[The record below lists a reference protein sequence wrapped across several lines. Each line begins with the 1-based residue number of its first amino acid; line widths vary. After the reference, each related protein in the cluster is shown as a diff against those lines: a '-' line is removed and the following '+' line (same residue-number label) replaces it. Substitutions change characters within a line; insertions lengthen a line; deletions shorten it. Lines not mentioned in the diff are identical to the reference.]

1 MMKHFLYTLLFFIAV
16 NYCNAQK
23 FKPSLNLVKGNTYF
37 LTTNATSAIVQTMSG
52 QQNTVNLA
60 FNFRMAFKVI
70 GIADTV
76 YNMEVSYQS
85 LGMKMDM
92 GGNTLD
98 LDSKKNDPQDVPSSI
113 IGAMMNKPFNLEMT
127 KTGKIKSVQNI
138 DKMVSEAMKSFPQ
151 IDSTTKE
158 QVKAQFMQSFGPN
171 AFKGSIEVGTA
182 IFPDT
187 PVSKEDKW
195 TIKTQLESPAKAA
208 VTITYQLA
216 DIIEGNYL
224 IHGEG
229 TIVSDKNA
237 EPAHINGLS
246 VKYNLNGSL
255 ISDIRVDKT
264 TGWISEVKLKQAM
277 MGEMQILDSPQVPGG
292 MTIPMTFNTDV
303 NTTGK

>member
-1 MMKHFLYTLLFFIAV
+1 MKPLLYTLLFFIGV
-16 NYCNAQK
+16 SYCNAQK
-23 FKPSLNLVKGNTYF
+23 FKPALNLTKGNTYY

-70 GIADTV
+70 SVADTI

-85 LGMKMDM
+85 LSMKMDM
-92 GGNTLD
+92 SGNTLD

-113 IGAMMNKPFNLEMT
+113 IAAMMNKPFNLEMT

-138 DKMVSEAMKSFPQ
+138 DKMVSESIKNFPQ
-151 IDSTTKE
+151 IDSTKKE

-171 AFKGSIEVGTA
+171 AFKGSIEMGTA
-182 IFPDT
+182 IFPDV
-187 PVSKEDKW
+187 PVAKEDKW
-195 TIKTQLESPAKAA
+195 TVKTQLESPAKAT

-216 DIIEGNYL
+216 DIIEGIYL

-229 TIVSDKNA
+229 TMATDKNT
-237 EPAHINGLS
+237 EPAHINGLPI
-246 VKYNLNGSL
+246 KYNLNGSI
-255 ISDIRVDKT
+255 ISDIRVDKA

-277 MGEMQILDSPQVPGG
+277 MGDMQILDNPQIPGG

>member
-1 MMKHFLYTLLFFIAV
+1 MKYLLYTLLFLVAV

-23 FKPSLNLVKGNTYF
+23 FKPALNLTKGNTYY
-37 LTTNATSAIVQTMSG
+37 LTTNAGSVIVQTASG
-52 QQNTVNLA
+52 QQNTVNLS
-60 FNFRMAFKVI
+60 FNFKMAFKVT
-70 GIADTV
+70 GATDSV
-76 YNMEVSYQS
+76 YSMEVSYQS
-85 LGMKMDM
+85 LSMKMEM
-92 GGNTLD
+92 PGNTID

-113 IGAMMNKPFNLEMT
+113 IAAMMNKPFNLEMT

-138 DKMVSEAMKSFPQ
+138 DKMVSGAMKSFPQ
-151 IDSTTKE
+151 IDSAKKE

-171 AFKGSIEVGTA
+171 AFKGSIEMGTA

-187 PVSKEDKW
+187 PVAKEDKW
-195 TIKTQLESPAKAA
+195 TVKTQLESPAKAT

-229 TIVSDKNA
+229 TMVTDKNA
-237 EPAHINGLS
+237 APTHINGLP
-246 VKYNLNGSL
+246 VKYGLNGSL

-264 TGWISEVKLKQAM
+264 TGWITEVKLKQAM
-277 MGEMQILDSPQVPGG
+277 MGDMQILDSPQVPGG

>member
-1 MMKHFLYTLLFFIAV
+1 MKYLLHTLLFFIGV
-16 NYCNAQK
+16 SYCNAQK
-23 FKPSLNLVKGNTYF
+23 FKPALNLTKGNTYY

-70 GIADTV
+70 SIADTV

-85 LGMKMDM
+85 LSMKMDM

-113 IGAMMNKPFNLEMT
+113 IAAMMNKPFNLEMT

-138 DKMVSEAMKSFPQ
+138 DKMVSEAIKSFPQ
-151 IDSTTKE
+151 IDSTKKE

-171 AFKGSIEVGTA
+171 AFKGSIEMGTA
-182 IFPDT
+182 IFPDI
-187 PVSKEDKW
+187 PVAKEDKW
-195 TIKTQLESPAKAA
+195 TVKTQLESPAKAT

-216 DIIEGNYL
+216 DIIEGTYL

-229 TIVSDKNA
+229 SMVTDKNT
-237 EPAHINGLS
+237 EPAHINGLPI
-246 VKYNLNGSL
+246 KYNLNGSL
-255 ISDIRVDKT
+255 ISDIRVDKA

-277 MGEMQILDSPQVPGG
+277 MGDMQILDNPQVPGG

>member
-1 MMKHFLYTLLFFIAV
+1 MKYLLNTLLFFVAV

-23 FKPSLNLVKGNTYF
+23 FKPALNLTKGNTYY
-37 LTTNATSAIVQTMSG
+37 LTTNAGSVIVQTVSG
-52 QQNTVNLA
+52 QQNTINLS
-60 FNFRMAFKVI
+60 FNFKMAFKVT
-70 GIADTV
+70 GATDSV
-76 YNMEVSYQS
+76 YSMEVSYQS
-85 LGMKMDM
+85 LSMKMEM
-92 GGNTLD
+92 AGNTID

-113 IGAMMNKPFNLEMT
+113 IAAMMNKPFNLEMT
-127 KTGKIKSVQNI
+127 KTGKIRSVQNI
-138 DKMVSEAMKSFPQ
+138 DKMVSGAMESFPQ
-151 IDSTTKE
+151 IEAAKKE

-171 AFKGSIEVGTA
+171 AFKGSIETGTA

-187 PVSKEDKW
+187 PVAKEDKW
-195 TIKTQLESPAKAA
+195 TVKTQLESPAKAT

-229 TIVSDKNA
+229 TLVSDKNA
-237 EPAHINGLS
+237 DPTHISGLP

-255 ISDIRVDKT
+255 MSDIRVDKT

-277 MGEMQILDSPQVPGG
+277 MGDMQILDTPQVPGG